1 MTAICRVA
9 IHRIGRLGHYGML
22 VLVLVGAAWLAISA
36 RLAPD
41 VLAEQGPNRAAL
53 VVRFSDGTVQQACV
67 SFDTPAISGAE
78 LLARSG
84 MQAVMDYNSGLGGA
98 VCSVNGDGCA
108 YPRQDCFC
116 QCQGLRCE
124 YWTSYHWTAGGWQY
138 SQVGASSYQVTDGAL
153 EGWSW
158 GQGDFSSGEPP
169 PQVAY
174 TDVCPESA
182 LPAQG
187 SQSAFRS
194 LPVPVAQTAD
204 SPRDSGAAP
213 SRYVTYPLFAAFLGG
228 ACVWVLLRRKG
239 QPSLQRA
246 EDQGRR

>member
-1 MTAICRVA
+1 ML
-9 IHRIGRLGHYGML
+9 GRYGML
-22 VLVLVGAAWLAISA
+22 ALVLVGAVWLAISA
-36 RLAPD
+36 RLSPD
-41 VLAEQGPNRAAL
+41 VLAQQGPNRAAL
-53 VVRFSDGTVQQACV
+53 VVRFSDGHVQSACV
-67 SFDTPAISGAE
+67 SFDTHAISGAE

-116 QCQGLRCE
+116 QCQGLSCE
-124 YWTSYHWTAGGWQY
+124 YWASYHWLDGGWQY

-174 TDVCPESA
+174 ADICPESA

-187 SQSAFRS
+187 SQSAVRV
-194 LPVPVAQTAD
+194 LPPPVVQAAD
-204 SPRDSGAAP
+204 STLDSRAP
-213 SRYVTYPLFAAFLGG
+213 HSRYATYPLFAAFLGG
-228 ACVWVLLRRKG
+228 AGVWVLIRRKG